1 MKIENI
7 GILKKIGIE
16 DKEVFIKF
24 FEKYPSSFCDFNL
37 FNLLSWSI
45 IYEYYWTIFKDRL
58 IIYNKT
64 TDYILFPVGE
74 RLNIDDIIHISNS
87 FKLSGTNGNFCF
99 VNENYI
105 NTYKNDII
113 KYFNITESK
122 ENANYIYYSEKL
134 ATLKGRKFHNKRNLI
149 SQFTRKYPA
158 FKVNILDKGELNCD
172 LFKKCIVLAEKWVKN
187 KELNIKESS
196 DSKSII
202 TNNNP
207 EDEFDIINEQINNE
221 LMVLKNSCNFF
232 KDLNAGLVLIEIDD
246 NIAAFSVYSEQNND
260 MTTIHFEKFDLK
272 YIGISQAI
280 NYFTAKYLSNRYKFI
295 NREDDLGIASLRYS
309 KGSYYPDILL
319 IPYNLIRL

>member
-45 IYEYYWTIFKDRL
+45 IYEYYWTIFQDRL

-74 RLNIDDIIHISNS
+74 GLNIDDIIYLSNS
-87 FKLSGTNGNFCF
+87 FKLSGTSGNFCF

-105 NTYKNDII
+105 NTFKNDIT

-149 SQFTRKYPA
+149 SQFNRKYPV
-158 FKVNILDKGELNCD
+158 FKVITFDKGELNCEV
-172 LFKKCIVLAEKWVKN
+172 FKKCIVLAEKWVKN
-187 KELNIKESS
+187 KELNINE
-196 DSKSII
+196 
-202 TNNNP
+202 NNNSMDLTSNSSYD
-207 EDEFDIINEQINNE
+207 DEVDIISEQINNE
-221 LMVLKNSCNFF
+221 LKVLKNSCNFF
-232 KDLNAGLVLIEIDD
+232 KDLNTGLVLIEIDD

-260 MTTIHFEKFDLK
+260 MATIHFEKFDLK
-272 YIGISQAI
+272 YIGISQTI

-309 KGSYYPDILL
+309 KSSYYPDILL
-319 IPYNLIRL
+319 TPFNLLRF